1 MDSIETIQTVETD
14 IARIPVS
21 KLVISPSMP
30 ERSRE
35 PASMKWLPEDKDL
48 LH

>member
-1 MDSIETIQTVETD
+1 MDSIEPS
-14 IARIPVS
+14 RLL
-21 KLVISPSMP
+21 KLILPAFRLANLSSRPSMP